1 MVGTATTWRHVVSSL
16 LLCVL
21 SSLGSPASA
30 DESLARAT
38 VTAPVVV
45 SEEPSPALQKVAK
58 QLIATLTADAR
69 LYPRLVKL
77 CDTFG
82 PRLSGSANLER
93 ALDWILA
100 ELKRDGVASARG
112 EPVLVPHWVRLKE
125 QLTLQAPS
133 NESLPV
139 LALGGSVSTP
149 PDGITAQVLV
159 VKTFDELSPGSA
171 RDKIVLFAPPFASY
185 EAGVPLRIFGAVKAA
200 EAGAKAALLRS
211 LTPQSLGT
219 PHTGVTVYKPGVNR
233 IPFAAMAAEDADRLA
248 RLSLAGQPI
257 VAKLVVHSEERPPAP
272 SRNIVAEVA
281 GRERPDEVVV
291 FGCHIDSWD
300 VGQGAHDDGGNCIA
314 AWHALLALREHKPRR
329 TVRLVMWVNE
339 ENGAAGAKAYAAAH
353 GHEKHVLALEADSG
367 VFRPTGWLFSGSSA
381 ALAKVHQAAALLAPL
396 RATTVSMPGGG
407 VDIRPL
413 AEKGVPVV
421 GLQVAGER
429 YFVYHHSA
437 ADTVD
442 KVEPGD
448 LGQVA
453 AALAVFVYGAAELF

>member
-1 MVGTATTWRHVVSSL
+1 MRQKTSMWRRF
-16 LLCVL
+16 L
-21 SSLGSPASA
+21 SSLALGVALGRGVA
-30 DESLARAT
+30 AEANESVARAT
-38 VTAPVVV
+38 VNAPAVV
-45 SEEPSPALQKVAK
+45 SEQPSPALQKVAAR
-58 QLIATLTADAR
+58 LIATLTSDTR

-100 ELKRDGVASARG
+100 ELQRDGVTSARG
-112 EPVLVPHWVRLKE
+112 EPVLVPHWVRHKE
-125 QLTLQAPS
+125 QLTLQVPS
-133 NESLPV
+133 IESLPV

-149 PDGITAQVLV
+149 PEGVTAQILV
-159 VKTFDELSPGSA
+159 VQRFDELSPGSA
-171 RDKIVLFAPPFASY
+171 RDKIVLFAPPFTSY
-185 EAGVPLRIFGAVKAA
+185 DAGVPLRLFGAVKAA

-219 PHTGVTVYKPGVNR
+219 PHTGVTVYQPGVSK
-233 IPFAAMAAEDADRLA
+233 IPFAAMAPEDADRLV
-248 RLSLAGQPI
+248 RLSRAGQPI
-257 VAKLVVHSEERPPAP
+257 WAKLVLQSEERPLAP
-272 SRNIVAEVA
+272 SRNIVAEVV

-329 TVRLVMWVNE
+329 TIRLVMWVNE

-353 GHEKHVLALEADSG
+353 GHEKHVLGLEADSG
-367 VFRPTGWLFSGSSA
+367 VFRPTGWLFSGSSE
-381 ALAKVHQAAALLAPL
+381 ALHKVHQVAALLAPL
-396 RATTVSMPGGG
+396 RATMVSMPGGG

-421 GLQVAGER
+421 GLQVAGDR

-442 KVEPGD
+442 KVDPVD